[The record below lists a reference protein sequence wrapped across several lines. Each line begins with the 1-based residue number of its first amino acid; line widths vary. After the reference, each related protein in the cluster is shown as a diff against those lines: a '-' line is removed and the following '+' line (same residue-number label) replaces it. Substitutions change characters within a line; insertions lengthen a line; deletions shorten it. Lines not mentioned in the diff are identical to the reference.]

1 MPSALV
7 LIASGT
13 EEMEFTI
20 VYDTLTRAGVK
31 CTSALI
37 APSDQ
42 SGNDQPQPATAQCS
56 RGIRIVPDVLQTQLS
71 ASSGEYDAIIVPG
84 GAKGAETMS
93 QSPLVQS
100 LIKGF
105 YEQGKYVGMICA
117 GSLAAKTSQLP
128 RQPLT
133 SHPSVKKELDEDFDY
148 REDPVVISGKLITSR
163 GPGRSTNSYRGTA
176 FPFAFALVEGLCGA
190 QKRLE
195 VVHPMVFPSGTLL

>member
-7 LIASGT
+7 LIANGT

-20 VYDTLTRAGVK
+20 VYDTLIRAGVK

-37 APSDQ
+37 VPPDQ
-42 SGNDQPQPATAQCS
+42 SGNDQPHDQLATARCS
-56 RGIRIVPDVLQTQLS
+56 RGIRIVPDMLQSQLS
-71 ASSGEYDAIIVPG
+71 ASSVGEYDAIIVPG
-84 GAKGAETMS
+84 GAEGAETMS
-93 QSPLVQS
+93 QSPFVQS
-100 LIKGF
+100 LIKSF
-105 YEQGKYVGMICA
+105 YGQGKYVGMICA

-133 SHPSVKKELDEDFDY
+133 SHPSVKKELAEDFDY

-163 GPGRSTNSYRGTA
+163 GPGTA

-190 QKRLE
+190 QRRLE
-195 VVHPMVFPSGTLL
+195 VVNPMVFPL

>member
-1 MPSALV
+1 MASALV
-7 LIASGT
+7 LIANGT

-20 VYDTLTRAGVK
+20 VYDTLIRAGVK

-42 SGNDQPQPATAQCS
+42 SGSDQPQPATAQCS
-56 RGIRIVPDVLQTQLS
+56 RGIRIVPDILQSQLS
-71 ASSGEYDAIIVPG
+71 ASSVGEYDAIIVPG

-133 SHPSVKKELDEDFDY
+133 SHPSVKKELD
-148 REDPVVISGKLITSR
+148 K
-163 GPGRSTNSYRGTA
+163 GTA

-195 VVHPMVFPSGTLL
+195 IVNPMVFPSGTPL

>member
-42 SGNDQPQPATAQCS
+42 SGNDQSQPATAQCS

-71 ASSGEYDAIIVPG
+71 ASSVGEYDAIIVPG

-93 QSPLVQS
+93 QSPLVQT

-117 GSLAAKTSQLP
+117 
-128 RQPLT
+128 
-133 SHPSVKKELDEDFDY
+133 DFDY
-148 REDPVVISGKLITSR
+148 REDPVVISGKLNHKGETPWVILTSL
-163 GPGRSTNSYRGTA
+163 GTA

-195 VVHPMVFPSGTLL
+195 VVHPMVFPSGTPL